1 MKLKKPPLLERLRAK
16 KGSGQ
21 AVVVGVC
28 WYTEAGWARVK
39 QTATD
44 PERFEATYEEW
55 RTMAEKSL
63 PELMQVGISAIKV
76 TIDPDEFAAWRRKYR
91 RKNSSRARAAYVSDW
106 LRRTGGGKAGSTS

>member
-21 AVVVGVC
+21 TMAVGIC
-28 WYTEAGWARVK
+28 WYTEAGWARIK

-55 RTMAEKSL
+55 RAMAENSL
-63 PELMQVGISAIKV
+63 PDLMQVGISAVKV
-76 TIDPDEFAAWRRKYR
+76 TIDPDDFAAWCKKYR
-91 RKNSSRARAAYVSDW
+91 RKNNGRARAAYVTDW
-106 LRRTGGGKAGSTS
+106 LKRTGGGRAGSTS